1 VMPWKG
7 SGARWMLRC
16 LAVRIRQ
23 ASPPDIGGRRLWAIF
38 ETARETD
45 LAPESRLNFQ
55 VVGNTALAARFGDR
69 SDETTR

>member
-1 VMPWKG
+1 
-7 SGARWMLRC
+7 MLRC
-16 LAVRIRQ
+16 LVVKIRH
-23 ASPPDIGGRRLWAIF
+23 ANPPDIGRRRFWAIF

-55 VVGNTALAARFGDR
+55 VVWNTALAARIGDR